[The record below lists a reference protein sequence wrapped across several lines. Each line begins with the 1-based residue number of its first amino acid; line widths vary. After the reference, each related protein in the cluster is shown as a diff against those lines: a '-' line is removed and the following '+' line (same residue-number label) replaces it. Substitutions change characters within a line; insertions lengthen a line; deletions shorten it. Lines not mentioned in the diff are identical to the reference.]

1 MILSKFVRIIPNTKG
16 YILCHTL
23 NRCIVQIDET
33 HLVNNELVAEKF
45 SKMEVDYL
53 SENDF
58 FSNNPQKYIDA
69 TDYSERNITTII
81 INITEYCNFDC
92 TYCYQNDFDSF
103 NVITVELIQKII
115 NYVEYVLRQGEKNI
129 YVYFFGGEPLLF
141 KKNFFN

>member
-69 TDYSERNITTII
+69 TDYSERNITTIT

-92 TYCYQNDFDSF
+92 TYCCQNDFDSF

-115 NYVEYVLRQGEKNI
+115 NYVEYVLRQGEKTSMYI
-129 YVYFFGGEPLLF
+129 SLVESHFCLKKEFF
-141 KKNFFN
+141 

>member
-16 YILCHTL
+16 SILCHTL

-115 NYVEYVLRQGEKNI
+115 NYVEYVLRQGEKNLCI
-129 YVYFFGGEPLLF
+129 FLWWRATFV
-141 KKNFFN
+141 